1 MIQCLLVDFFYLALV
16 RPTHDT
22 PSPQTVLFV
31 PKKFKRKM
39 AGEKMICIMHVF
51 GQAMIRRV
59 INQEVRKNLSLRSIY
74 PLPSEEFSL
83 DMTQHFR
90 FKKNTTFYCL
100 CLVLF
105 KCINSLTPH
114 FQLTG
119 LVFFI
124 LLHSLSLINRQSFH
138 AE

>member
-1 MIQCLLVDFFYLALV
+1 M
-16 RPTHDT
+16 R
-22 PSPQTVLFV
+22 
-31 PKKFKRKM
+31 
-39 AGEKMICIMHVF
+39 HVF

-119 LVFFI
+119 LFFFI

>member
-1 MIQCLLVDFFYLALV
+1 
-16 RPTHDT
+16 
-22 PSPQTVLFV
+22 
-31 PKKFKRKM
+31 
-39 AGEKMICIMHVF
+39 MICIMHVF

-119 LVFFI
+119 LFFFI